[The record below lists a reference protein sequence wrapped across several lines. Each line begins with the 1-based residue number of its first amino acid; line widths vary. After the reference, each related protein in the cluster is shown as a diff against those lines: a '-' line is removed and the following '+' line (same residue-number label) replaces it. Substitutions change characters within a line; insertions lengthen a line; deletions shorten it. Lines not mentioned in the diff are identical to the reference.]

1 MSSKRP
7 RSSRGLP
14 DAKLPDAKRRRKVP
28 IDLTNDAVPIE
39 VAVDEAARLNA
50 IVAAAADAAAA
61 AAAAAAFAKRTTDFV
76 RALLAMTADLD
87 GVDIIMA
94 HVTGNGDGKGERNG
108 DGKGERNG
116 DGKGER
122 RCTDADVENYQRTR
136 PGKSVFP
143 CVGDKLKMRLPTCA
157 RQEPPQETAHD
168 RLRRKLKKR

>member
-39 VAVDEAARLNA
+39 VAVDEAARLSA
-50 IVAAAADAAAA
+50 IVAAAADAAA

-94 HVTGNGDGKGERNG
+94 HVTGNG